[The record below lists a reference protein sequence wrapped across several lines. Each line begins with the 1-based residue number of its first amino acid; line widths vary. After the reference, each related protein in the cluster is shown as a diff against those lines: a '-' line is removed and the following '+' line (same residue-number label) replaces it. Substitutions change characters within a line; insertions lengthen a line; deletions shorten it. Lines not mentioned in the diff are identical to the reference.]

1 MTTKP
6 SWSFNCFLKGWWGLH
21 GKDFSLGSLVHGG
34 DSIGG
39 TAFVS
44 VPCGSHGGRFCPEV
58 VLSSVFLSLLC
69 GWDSDSQ
76 SVSQQLRSVPCWE
89 PVWSQCLCGA
99 LQHVQHRLSSAN
111 KAQAGICDSA
121 PGLGVPPV
129 HAALR
134 RECSAP
140 SALKGIYSTG
150 KLWLQFPCTAI
161 LSPFLPCYW
170 WAGASNLSTINLSL
184 CSPAGIWGMITALAL
199 LRAPARPCIPLQ
211 TAWLCLALIVP
222 LWPVDLSALTR
233 ATRRA
238 EVIEAL
244 SHTPQHCL
252 LQLIRKQ
259 GRWALCYFF

>member
-1 MTTKP
+1 M
-6 SWSFNCFLKGWWGLH
+6 
-21 GKDFSLGSLVHGG
+21 HGG

-39 TAFVS
+39 TAFVC

-58 VLSSVFLSLLC
+58 VLSLVFLSLLC
-69 GWDSDSQ
+69 GWGSDSQ

-150 KLWLQFPCTAI
+150 KL
-161 LSPFLPCYW
+161 
-170 WAGASNLSTINLSL
+170 
-184 CSPAGIWGMITALAL
+184 
-199 LRAPARPCIPLQ
+199 
-211 TAWLCLALIVP
+211 
-222 LWPVDLSALTR
+222 
-233 ATRRA
+233 
-238 EVIEAL
+238 
-244 SHTPQHCL
+244 
-252 LQLIRKQ
+252 
-259 GRWALCYFF
+259 